1 MATRQRRVFRRSIL
15 GTAIITGVYCWSNAF
30 AHDVEYDT
38 SARQSTEQTD
48 WELVQESSAEI
59 LEAIRNAIIS
69 PANALGSAVI
79 TVRGN
84 YRYIQ
89 ANGIPNHSTG
99 SFPNRGNP
107 NRIRQQNYR
116 FRVSANPK
124 KTGAFRALS
133 RHPFGVA
140 LNGVPFDPGTA
151 EFFNGNPRSKWREE
165 AISADGRKKL
175 GLDRNFAHVQPN
187 GAYHYHGIPKGLLST
202 LGGSKLIGYAA
213 DGFPIYH
220 TGQKSGYRL
229 KKGSRPSA
237 AGSPGGRYDGT
248 YGADYAYVGGSLDQC
263 NGRNGKT
270 AEYPNGTYYYV
281 VTQNY
286 PFYPRCYAG
295 SPDASF
301 TNLASR
307 RSGAG
312 PRRQRGNRRP
322 PPRHRQRQP

>member
-1 MATRQRRVFRRSIL
+1 MATFHRRFFRRTIL
-15 GTAIITGVYCWSNAF
+15 SAAMITGVFVSSGAV
-30 AHDVEYDT
+30 AHDVEYE
-38 SARQSTEQTD
+38 STAGNLSGHTG
-48 WELVQESSAEI
+48 WETVRETGQEV

-107 NRIRQQNYR
+107 NRIRAQNYR
-116 FRVSANPK
+116 FRVAVKPK
-124 KTGAFRALS
+124 KRGSFQALT

-151 EFFNGNPRSKWREE
+151 EFFGGNPRSKWRKE
-165 AISADGRKKL
+165 AITASGGKKL
-175 GLDRNFAHVQPN
+175 GLDRNNAHVQPN

-213 DGFPIYH
+213 DGFPIYY

-229 KKGSRPSA
+229 KKGSRPTGS
-237 AGSPGGRYDGT
+237 GSPGGRYDGT
-248 YGADYAYVGGSLDQC
+248 YGADYAYVGGPLDQC
-263 NGRNGKT
+263 NGRTGKT
-270 AEYPNGTYYYV
+270 AEYPNGTYHYV
-281 VTQNY
+281 VTPNY
-286 PFYPRCYAG
+286 PFYPRCFAG
-295 SPDASF
+295 LPDASF
-301 TNLASR
+301 TKLASR

-312 PRRQRGNRRP
+312 PRRQSGNRRP
-322 PPRHRQRQP
+322 PPRHRHRQP